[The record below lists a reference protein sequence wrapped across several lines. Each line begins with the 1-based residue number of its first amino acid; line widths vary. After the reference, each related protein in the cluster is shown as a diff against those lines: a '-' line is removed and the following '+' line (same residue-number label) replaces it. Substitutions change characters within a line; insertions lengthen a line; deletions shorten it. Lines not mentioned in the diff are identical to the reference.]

1 MTFEKTS
8 SDSARTRSVL
18 ALAGF
23 VLLVFCTG
31 TAEYL
36 VAGVLPQLSAD
47 LSVSIATAG
56 QTVTAYALGVA
67 VGGPIVTVLTA
78 RLPRKGL
85 ALSLGAVFIVG
96 TVLTVLAP
104 TYSWVIVGRVVSA
117 CSQATLFAIGLTTAA
132 KVMGPARQGQ
142 AIAIVSSGLTVAT
155 VLGVPLGAL
164 LGGSTSW
171 RIPFIIVA
179 AAAALGVLLL
189 AVAMPRTP
197 APTTGVRDEIRT
209 LLRGPV
215 LLAVSATVIGFAG
228 VSVVFTYL
236 VPLLSN
242 VTGIPAGMV
251 PTLLL
256 AYGIGGFAGNLIA
269 GRLADL
275 ALGKTLFGVFL
286 ALILTL
292 AAFPFVAEH
301 PIPMVGL
308 VLILGLLST
317 ATIAPLQSLV
327 FRHAGAAPTLS
338 LAVNVGAFNL
348 ANAIGSALG
357 GLGVAAGL
365 LQWGGF
371 GAAGFALLGLALTAL
386 ALRATPQLSA
396 AGSSAPGGGDHRG
409 RTHHGLAHQAS
420 VRRDLPACGR

>member
-1 MTFEKTS
+1 M
-8 SDSARTRSVL
+8 
-18 ALAGF
+18 LAGF

-36 VAGVLPQLSAD
+36 VAGVLPQLAANV
-47 LSVSIATAG
+47 SVSIAAAG

-67 VGGPIVTVLTA
+67 IGGPIVTVLTA

-85 ALSLGAVFIVG
+85 ALALGVVFVAG
-96 TVLTVLAP
+96 TVLTVFAP
-104 TYSWVIVGRVVSA
+104 TYAWVIVGRVVSA
-117 CSQATLFAIGLTTAA
+117 CSQATLFAIGLTTATGL
-132 KVMGPARQGQ
+132 MGPARQGQ

-155 VLGVPLGAL
+155 VLGVPLGVL

-171 RIPFIIVA
+171 RIPFVIVA
-179 AAAALGVLLL
+179 AAATLGVLLL
-189 AVAMPRTP
+189 TVAMPRTP

-215 LLAVSATVIGFAG
+215 LLAVSTTVIGFAG

-236 VPLLSN
+236 VPLLSE
-242 VTGIPAGMV
+242 VTGIAASVIPA
-251 PTLLL
+251 LLL
-256 AYGIGGFAGNLIA
+256 AYGAGGFVGNLIA

-275 ALGKTLFGVFL
+275 SLGRTLVGVFL
-286 ALILTL
+286 ALIATL
-292 AAFPFVAEH
+292 AAFPLLAGRPV
-301 PIPMVGL
+301 PMIGL
-308 VLILGLLST
+308 VLVLGLLST

-327 FRHAGAAPTLS
+327 LRHADAAPTLS

-365 LQWGGF
+365 LRWGGF
-371 GAAGFALLGLALTAL
+371 GGAAFAILGLVLTAL
-386 ALRATPQLSA
+386 ALRATP
-396 AGSSAPGGGDHRG
+396 
-409 RTHHGLAHQAS
+409 RTEP
-420 VRRDLPACGR
+420 PATATAEPYAQEAR

>member
-1 MTFEKTS
+1 MNVEQPPPAFIR
-8 SDSARTRSVL
+8 ARPALVL
-18 ALAGF
+18 TGF
-23 VLLVFCTG
+23 VVLVFCTG

-36 VAGVLPQLSAD
+36 VAGVLPQLAGD

-67 VGGPIVTVLTA
+67 IGGPIVTVLTA

-85 ALSLGAVFIVG
+85 ALGLGVVFIAG
-96 TVLTVLAP
+96 TGLTVFAP
-104 TYSWVIVGRVVSA
+104 SYGWVIVGRVVSA

-132 KVMGPARQGQ
+132 KMMGPARQGQ

-164 LGGSTSW
+164 LGGNTSW
-171 RIPFIIVA
+171 RIPFVIVA
-179 AAAALGVLLL
+179 AAATLGVLLL
-189 AVAMPRTP
+189 ASAMPRTP
-197 APTTGVRDEIRT
+197 APTTGVGDEIRT

-215 LLAVSATVIGFAG
+215 LLAVSTTVIGFAG

-236 VPLLSN
+236 VPLLSD
-242 VTGIPAGMV
+242 VTGIAATVIPA
-251 PTLLL
+251 LLL
-256 AYGIGGFAGNLIA
+256 AYGVGGFAGNLIA

-275 ALGKTLFGVFL
+275 SLGKTLVGVFL
-286 ALILTL
+286 ALIVTL
-292 AAFPFVAEH
+292 AAFPLVAEY
-301 PIPMVGL
+301 PIPMIGL

-327 FRHAGAAPTLS
+327 LRHAGSAPTLS

-357 GLGVAAGL
+357 GVGVAAGL

-371 GAAGFALLGLALTAL
+371 GGAGFAILGLILTAV
-386 ALRATPQLSA
+386 ALRATP
-396 AGSSAPGGGDHRG
+396 
-409 RTHHGLAHQAS
+409 RTEPTTADDQTKETT
-420 VRRDLPACGR
+420 P

>member
-1 MTFEKTS
+1 MTIEQSPPASTL
-8 SDSARTRSVL
+8 TRPVL
-18 ALAGF
+18 VLAGF
-23 VLLVFCTG
+23 VVLVFCTG

-36 VAGVLPQLSAD
+36 VAGILPQLAEG

-67 VGGPIVTVLTA
+67 IGGPIVTVLTA

-85 ALSLGAVFIVG
+85 ALGLGAVFIAG
-96 TVLTVLAP
+96 TVLTMFAP
-104 TYSWVIVGRVVSA
+104 TYAWVIVGRVVSA

-132 KVMGPARQGQ
+132 GMMGPARQGQ

-164 LGGSTSW
+164 LGGNTSW
-171 RIPFIIVA
+171 RIPFVIVA
-179 AAAALGVLLL
+179 AAATLGVLLL
-189 AVAMPRTP
+189 AAAMPRTP
-197 APTTGVRDEIRT
+197 APATGVGDEIRT

-215 LLAVSATVIGFAG
+215 LLAVATTVIGFAG

-236 VPLLSN
+236 VPLLSD
-242 VTGIPAGMV
+242 VTGIAATVIPA
-251 PTLLL
+251 LLL
-256 AYGIGGFAGNLIA
+256 AYGVGGFAGNLIA

-275 ALGKTLFGVFL
+275 SLGKTLVGVFL
-286 ALILTL
+286 ALIVTLT
-292 AAFPFVAEH
+292 AFPLVAEH
-301 PIPMVGL
+301 PIPMIGL

-327 FRHAGAAPTLS
+327 LRHAGNAPTLS

-371 GAAGFALLGLALTAL
+371 GGAGFAVLGLIFTAL
-386 ALRATPQLSA
+386 ALKAHPQSEPITGTTQTQETTP
-396 AGSSAPGGGDHRG
+396 
-409 RTHHGLAHQAS
+409 
-420 VRRDLPACGR
+420 

>member
-1 MTFEKTS
+1 M
-8 SDSARTRSVL
+8 
-18 ALAGF
+18 LAGF

-36 VAGVLPQLSAD
+36 VAGVLPQLAAD
-47 LSVSIATAG
+47 LSVSVAAAG

-67 VGGPIVTVLTA
+67 IGGPIVTVLTA

-85 ALSLGAVFIVG
+85 ALGLGAVFVAGI
-96 TVLTVLAP
+96 VLTVFAP
-104 TYSWVIVGRVVSA
+104 TYGWVVVGRVVSA

-132 KVMGPARQGQ
+132 GLMGPARQGQ

-164 LGGSTSW
+164 LGGTTSW
-171 RIPFIIVA
+171 RIPFVIVA
-179 AAAALGVLLL
+179 AAAVVGVLLI
-189 AVAMPRTP
+189 AAAMPRTA
-197 APTTGVRDEIRT
+197 APTTGVGDEIRT

-215 LLAVSATVIGFAG
+215 LLAVATTVIGFAG

-236 VPLLSN
+236 VPLLSE
-242 VTGIPAGMV
+242 VTGIAAGVIPA
-251 PTLLL
+251 LLL
-256 AYGIGGFAGNLIA
+256 AYGVGGFAGNLIA
-269 GRLADL
+269 GRLTDL
-275 ALGKTLFGVFL
+275 SLGKTLVRVFV
-286 ALILTL
+286 ALIVTL
-292 AAFPFVAEH
+292 AAFPLVAEH
-301 PIPMVGL
+301 PVPMVVAVL
-308 VLILGLLST
+308 VLGLLST

-327 FRHAGAAPTLS
+327 LRHAGAAPTLS

-371 GAAGFALLGLALTAL
+371 GGAGFAALGLILTAL
-386 ALRATPQLSA
+386 ALRATP
-396 AGSSAPGGGDHRG
+396 
-409 RTHHGLAHQAS
+409 
-420 VRRDLPACGR
+420 RRDANISATTATKEHCL

>member
-1 MTFEKTS
+1 M
-8 SDSARTRSVL
+8 
-18 ALAGF
+18 LAGF

-36 VAGVLPQLSAD
+36 VAGVLPQLAAD
-47 LSVSIATAG
+47 VSVSIAAAG

-67 VGGPIVTVLTA
+67 IGGPIVTVLTA
-78 RLPRKGL
+78 RFPRKGL
-85 ALSLGAVFIVG
+85 ALALGVVFIAG
-96 TVLTVLAP
+96 TVLTVFAP
-104 TYSWVIVGRVVSA
+104 TYAWVIVGRVVSA
-117 CSQATLFAIGLTTAA
+117 CSQATLFAIGLTTATGL
-132 KVMGPARQGQ
+132 MGPARQGQ

-164 LGGSTSW
+164 LGGTTSW
-171 RIPFIIVA
+171 RIPFVFVA
-179 AAAALGVLLL
+179 AAATLGVLLL
-189 AVAMPRTP
+189 AAAMPRTP

-215 LLAVSATVIGFAG
+215 LLAVSTTVIGFAG

-236 VPLLSN
+236 VPLLN
-242 VTGIPAGMV
+242 EVTGIAASVIPA
-251 PTLLL
+251 LLL
-256 AYGIGGFAGNLIA
+256 AYGVGGFVGNLIA

-275 ALGKTLFGVFL
+275 SLGKTLVGVFL
-286 ALILTL
+286 ALIATL
-292 AAFPFVAEH
+292 AAFPLLAGH
-301 PIPMVGL
+301 PIPMIGL

-327 FRHAGAAPTLS
+327 LRHAGAAPTLS

-365 LQWGGF
+365 LRWGGF
-371 GAAGFALLGLALTAL
+371 GGAVFAALGLILTFL
-386 ALRATPQLSA
+386 ALRATPRSDPSTTATADTDAQETRS
-396 AGSSAPGGGDHRG
+396 
-409 RTHHGLAHQAS
+409 
-420 VRRDLPACGR
+420 

>member
-1 MTFEKTS
+1 MNVEQTS
-8 SDSARTRSVL
+8 AVSTRNNPILV
-18 ALAGF
+18 LAGF

-36 VAGVLPQLSAD
+36 VAGVLPQLAD
-47 LSVSIATAG
+47 DVSVSIATAG

-67 VGGPIVTVLTA
+67 IGGPVVTVITA

-85 ALSLGAVFIVG
+85 ALGLGGLFITG
-96 TVLTVLAP
+96 TVLTVLASG
-104 TYSWVIVGRVVSA
+104 YAWVIVGRVVSA
-117 CSQATLFAIGLTTAA
+117 CSQATLFAIGLTTVAGM
-132 KVMGPARQGQ
+132 MGPARQGR
-142 AIAIVSSGLTVAT
+142 AIAIVASGLTVAT

-164 LGGSTSW
+164 LGGNTSW
-171 RIPFIIVA
+171 RIPFAIIA
-179 AAAALGVLLL
+179 ATAVVGVLLL

-197 APTTGVRDEIRT
+197 APTTGVGAEIRT

-215 LLAVSATVIGFAG
+215 LLAVATTVIGFAG

-236 VPLLSN
+236 VPLLSE
-242 VTGIPAGMV
+242 VTGIASTFIPA
-251 PTLLL
+251 LLV
-256 AYGIGGFAGNLIA
+256 AYGAGGFVGNLIA

-275 ALGKTLFGVFL
+275 ALGKTVVGVFL
-286 ALILTL
+286 ALIVTL
-292 AAFPFVAEH
+292 AAFPLVAEF
-301 PIPMVGL
+301 PIPMIVL

-327 FRHAGAAPTLS
+327 LRHAEAAPTLS

-371 GAAGFALLGLALTAL
+371 GGASFAILGLILTAL
-386 ALRATPQLSA
+386 ALRAKPRPESDTTPTDTA
-396 AGSSAPGGGDHRG
+396 DTKESS
-409 RTHHGLAHQAS
+409 
-420 VRRDLPACGR
+420 V